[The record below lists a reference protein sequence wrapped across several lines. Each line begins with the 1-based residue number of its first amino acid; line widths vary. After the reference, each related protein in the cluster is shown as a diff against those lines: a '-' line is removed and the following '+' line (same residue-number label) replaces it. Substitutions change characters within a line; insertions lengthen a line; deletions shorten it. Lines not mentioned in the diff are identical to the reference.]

1 MFIKKERVAIW
12 SGGIGLLFA
21 MAAATMEFYDP
32 VLLIGAVVIGAIYGV
47 PTGLLVETGRKQWLA
62 ILVLM
67 TLLPLSGL
75 LVHWLLPLFLL
86 LTIAVTVYLNSY
98 VMAPLLN
105 NSTKE
110 SFLHLVRIITGMW
123 RGIQIVEGG
132 KVVVPPGGARVLG
145 PAITIVRPNC
155 AIALEGGPIQPRIV
169 LGPTFLITERFEYI
183 KQVFDLQPEHTCEP
197 LKGCL
202 TSDGI
207 EVRVDITS
215 MAGLNIRSNSRR
227 DTKTVSPAELEY
239 LQRQYWYITE
249 WRAKLSSALKE
260 SAHNCIAQYSLEHL
274 VARPPYE
281 RIRREI
287 RIESNIRLRKWGIR
301 VFDLSIENI
310 APPADLVKRNAAATA
325 AATEEQIRAQAWKDA
340 LIVMADGYDVAR
352 QLNLP
357 EEMIHRE
364 VLRRTLEQLAQEP
377 GVGALFSPS
386 MSAALR
392 ELLESIRS

>member
-1 MFIKKERVAIW
+1 M
-12 SGGIGLLFA
+12 
-21 MAAATMEFYDP
+21 
-32 VLLIGAVVIGAIYGV
+32 
-47 PTGLLVETGRKQWLA
+47 
-62 ILVLM
+62 
-67 TLLPLSGL
+67 
-75 LVHWLLPLFLL
+75 
-86 LTIAVTVYLNSY
+86 
-98 VMAPLLN
+98 
-105 NSTKE
+105 
-110 SFLHLVRIITGMW
+110 
-123 RGIQIVEGG
+123 
-132 KVVVPPGGARVLG
+132 
-145 PAITIVRPNC
+145 RPNC

-183 KQVFDLQPEHTCEP
+183 KQVFDLQPEQTSEP

-207 EVRVDITS
+207 EVRLDITS

-249 WRAKLSSALKE
+249 WRTKLSSALKE
-260 SAHNCIAQYSLEHL
+260 AAHSCIAQYSLEHL
-274 VARPPYE
+274 VVKPPYE
-281 RIRREI
+281 HIRREI
-287 RIESNIRLRKWGIR
+287 RIEANSRLRKWGIR

-310 APPADLVKRNAAATA
+310 APPADLVKRNADATA

-357 EEMIHRE
+357 EDMIHRE

-392 ELLESIRS
+392 ELLESIR